1 MENREWTVVA
11 RNKGK
16 TGGKTSLTKNLNP
29 RAAAPAR
36 PRALDKYSVF
46 LPRAPLTPEQKQEQE
61 ALLRRQLFIKTEGDS
76 LQKMARTK
84 PLQLKKSVEEAAGGP
99 VEGIKRMPDGLHLT
113 FSTEERK
120 KMAMKMAVVAGQRT
134 EVSEPRALT
143 RPTKPQQPQNEADY
157 EVKGVIFGLEEEE
170 ENLPEIAAEINVRK
184 LCEKDGRPKF
194 TNESRHCRLPE
205 RAHAACIR
213 NYMRAALSGTNVYP
227 SPQTLHKLPGFRAPG
242 EGLPQPSQCCS

>member
-46 LPRAPLTPEQKQEQE
+46 LPRAPLTPEQKQE
-61 ALLRRQLFIKTEGDS
+61 ALLRRQLFIKTEGDT

-84 PLQLKKSVEEAAGGP
+84 PLQLRKSVEEAAGCP
-99 VEGIKRMPDGLHLT
+99 VEGIKRMPDGLRLT

-120 KMAMKMAVVAGQRT
+120 KMAMKMAVVAG
-134 EVSEPRALT
+134 
-143 RPTKPQQPQNEADY
+143 
-157 EVKGVIFGLEEEE
+157 
-170 ENLPEIAAEINVRK
+170 
-184 LCEKDGRPKF
+184 
-194 TNESRHCRLPE
+194 E
-205 RAHAACIR
+205 RAAKHE
-213 NYMRAALSGTNVYP
+213 P
-227 SPQTLHKLPGFRAPG
+227 SPALQNHNNHKMR
-242 EGLPQPSQCCS
+242 QITR

>member
-46 LPRAPLTPEQKQEQE
+46 LPRAPLTPEQKHEQE
-61 ALLRRQLFIKTEGDS
+61 ALLRRQLFIKTEGDT

-84 PLQLKKSVEEAAGGP
+84 PLQLRKSVEEAAGCP

-120 KMAMKMAVVAGQRT
+120 KMAMKMAVVAGQRSANH
-134 EVSEPRALT
+134 E
-143 RPTKPQQPQNEADY
+143 
-157 EVKGVIFGLEEEE
+157 
-170 ENLPEIAAEINVRK
+170 
-184 LCEKDGRPKF
+184 
-194 TNESRHCRLPE
+194 
-205 RAHAACIR
+205 
-213 NYMRAALSGTNVYP
+213 P
-227 SPQTLHKLPGFRAPG
+227 SPALQNHNNHKMR
-242 EGLPQPSQCCS
+242 QITR